1 MNLEDVSFKPIRTT
15 KMISDGVEIDIPRAW
30 VYNTWEDLKWGRDK
44 ELAQTDWWVMPDR
57 NTTDAQRAYRQ
68 FLRDLPNNHSNVQDA
83 EDAWA
88 DYDISNL

>member
-15 KMISDGVEIDIPRAW
+15 KMISDGVEVDIPRAW
-30 VYNTWEDLKWGRDK
+30 VYDTWEDLKFCRDK